1 MKPLT
6 SQRLALHSHLACL
19 RPHGS
24 TTVTHQGLNW
34 HVFTADV
41 YSDHFV
47 FKVDSVT
54 CTTSN
59 FGATGR
65 LGVIMQNAIAQPGSW
80 ASGGAQCDPLSPG
93 PWDTLVDYVRV
104 YALRPKSRGHSSA

>member
-41 YSDHFV
+41 YSDHVV

-104 YALRPKSRGHSSA
+104 DAL